1 MVEFSLDLPF
11 TDSSRSA
18 EPYAGPTVATHI
30 RDNNFRAP
38 ADNGTVRTVADTG
51 ATVDT

>member
-1 MVEFSLDLPF
+1 MVEFRLDLPF

-30 RDNNFRAP
+30 RDNNFSAP
-38 ADNGTVRTVADTG
+38 AYDGTVLAVADTG
-51 ATVDT
+51 AAVDT